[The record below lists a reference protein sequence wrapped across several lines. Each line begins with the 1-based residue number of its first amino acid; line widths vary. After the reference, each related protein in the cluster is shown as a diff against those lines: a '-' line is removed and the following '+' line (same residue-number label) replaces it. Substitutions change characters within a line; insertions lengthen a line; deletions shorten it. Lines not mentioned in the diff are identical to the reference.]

1 MLRNFI
7 SSLSE
12 GKYGKVIK
20 EFNPAKL
27 SENDR
32 SALSFQVNE
41 KGGQYI
47 LTLVLQEDE
56 GHEVEKEYCTVDVT
70 CLDDIERLIA
80 EVKTYIK
87 NTGGLNV

>member
-27 SENDR
+27 SETDR
-32 SALSFQVNE
+32 SSLSFQVNE

-56 GHEVEKEYCTVDVT
+56 GHEIEREFCNVDVT

-80 EVKTYIK
+80 DVKTYIK
-87 NTGGLNV
+87 DTGGPNV